1 MKRLKREGVALTELR
16 IAVCTKLY
24 QIQKVTEYEV
34 LNKQSIKGI
43 IKVMQT
49 SFPLPAL
56 KIHANSQKDH
66 NAFVLPKK
74 TGWCARCIRNQSK
87 SKMKFI

>member
-56 KIHANSQKDH
+56 KIHANSHKIILHLCSQK
-66 NAFVLPKK
+66 NWMGVLDVSE
-74 TGWCARCIRNQSK
+74 IRA
-87 SKMKFI
+87 